1 MLVMWTLLLALGACA
16 PPPYS
21 PGTGD
26 TGDVEDQEDTG
37 ISINITWPLPESPV
51 TGCAMF
57 VVEIQN
63 LRLVD
68 ASVSPDPVDGQGH
81 YHLLYDGKYTPC
93 YTPYCLVA
101 LETEG
106 LYTVEAKVTANDH
119 SPLLDENGNE
129 IITELPLQVTAGEC
143 DLGEPLAGYP

>member
-1 MLVMWTLLLALGACA
+1 MTLMWTILLALGACA
-16 PPPYS
+16 PPPYPATS
-21 PGTGD
+21 GD
-26 TGDVEDQEDTG
+26 SGEDEAEEDTG
-37 ISINITWPLPESPV
+37 VSIEITWPLPETPV

-57 VVEIQN
+57 VVELKN

-68 ASVSPDPVDGQGH
+68 AGVSPDPVDGQGH

-106 LYTVEAKVTANDH
+106 LYSVRAKVTGNDH
-119 SPLLDENGNE
+119 QALLDEDGEE
-129 IITELPLQVTAGEC
+129 ITAELPLQVTPGEC